1 MRRRDTNDGMLLLA
15 APLLVSTAVLVVLPA
30 LVAVVF
36 AFTHYDA
43 LSPPRFAGLANFRTL
58 WHDPL
63 FWMAVRNSTFIGVVS
78 VPLRVGLALGL
89 ALLLMRQRRFSRAAR
104 IAVFLPSVV
113 PEIAYALLWL
123 WMLSPEYGPI
133 GLALQATGLERHNLL
148 LSPWGARRS
157 IVLMGLFQIG
167 ELYIVLLAAR
177 RELPAELYELCAM
190 EGVSAFWTF
199 RNVTLPL
206 LIPTIIFL
214 GARDVAWSFQATFIP
229 ALVITKGGPEF
240 ATLFLPLYIYQ
251 NGFEYLR
258 FGYASAM
265 TVAMFILTGL
275 LVGIQI
281 ALLRRWGA
289 GRPSGSSRGRL
300 VRRSHLR
307 SVRLQAD
314 FSIARP
320 NSVRSAGVSSRH
332 TCACASSIS

>member
-63 FWMAVRNSTFIGVVS
+63 FWMAVRNSAFIGVVS

-281 ALLRRWGA
+281 ALLRRWGGRQTERLEPRPA
-289 GRPSGSSRGRL
+289 GPQVPS
-300 VRRSHLR
+300 
-307 SVRLQAD
+307 
-314 FSIARP
+314 
-320 NSVRSAGVSSRH
+320 
-332 TCACASSIS
+332 T

>member
-1 MRRRDTNDGMLLLA
+1 MLLLA
-15 APLLVSTAVLVVLPA
+15 APLLLSTALLVVAPA
-30 LVAVVF
+30 FVAVLF
-36 AFTHYDA
+36 AFTEYDA
-43 LSPPRFAGLANFRTL
+43 LSAPRFAGLANFRTL

-63 FWMAVRNSTFIGVVS
+63 FWMAVRNSAFIGVVS

-89 ALLLMRQRRFSRAAR
+89 ALLLTPQRPFARAAR
-104 IAVFLPSVV
+104 VAALLPSFV

-123 WMLSPEYGPI
+123 WMLSPQYGPI
-133 GLALQATGLERHNLL
+133 GLALQAMGLERHNLL

-157 IVLMGLFQIG
+157 IVLMGLLQIG

-206 LIPTIIFL
+206 LVPTIIFL
-214 GARDVAWSFQATFIP
+214 GARDVAWSFQATFVP

-265 TVAMFILTGL
+265 TVAMFALTAV
-275 LVGIQI
+275 LVGAQV
-281 ALLRRWGA
+281 ALLRRWG
-289 GRPSGSSRGRL
+289 SRQAERL
-300 VRRSHLR
+300 EPR
-307 SVRLQAD
+307 A
-314 FSIARP
+314 ARD
-320 NSVRSAGVSSRH
+320 
-332 TCACASSIS
+332 

>member
-1 MRRRDTNDGMLLLA
+1 
-15 APLLVSTAVLVVLPA
+15 
-30 LVAVVF
+30 
-36 AFTHYDA
+36 
-43 LSPPRFAGLANFRTL
+43 
-58 WHDPL
+58 
-63 FWMAVRNSTFIGVVS
+63 
-78 VPLRVGLALGL
+78 
-89 ALLLMRQRRFSRAAR
+89 
-104 IAVFLPSVV
+104 
-113 PEIAYALLWL
+113 
-123 WMLSPEYGPI
+123 
-133 GLALQATGLERHNLL
+133 
-148 LSPWGARRS
+148 
-157 IVLMGLFQIG
+157 MGLFQIG

-281 ALLRRWGA
+281 ALLRRWGGRQTERLEPRPA
-289 GRPSGSSRGRL
+289 GPQVPS
-300 VRRSHLR
+300 
-307 SVRLQAD
+307 
-314 FSIARP
+314 
-320 NSVRSAGVSSRH
+320 
-332 TCACASSIS
+332 T